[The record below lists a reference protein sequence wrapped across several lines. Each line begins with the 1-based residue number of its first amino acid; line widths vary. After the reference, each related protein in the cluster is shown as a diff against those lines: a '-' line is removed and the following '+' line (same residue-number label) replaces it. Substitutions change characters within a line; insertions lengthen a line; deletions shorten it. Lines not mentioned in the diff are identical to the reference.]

1 MATLSRVLTLT
12 LVVGTAIAVSG
23 CKVGPD
29 YSGPPTVETPASFAA
44 VPAAKPTDVT
54 TSPSQDEAKLG
65 QWWMTLGDEQLAS
78 LVDRAVGSNL
88 DLKLALSRVREARA
102 LRGSVASDWF
112 PQVNTGASYSRSR
125 SSNNTVPGF
134 GAQQNATGVNTFGV
148 GLEASWELD
157 FWGRT
162 ARAVESVDAQI
173 QQTVELRRDV
183 LVLVLAEVASS
194 YIDLRGLQERLAVVN
209 RAVGVQEES
218 LKLTESRF
226 KAGLVGELDVAQARA
241 QLEIRRSQVPGIRSG
256 IDISINRLSV
266 LLGRPPRALA
276 EELAPFKS
284 LPTAPTTV
292 GVGLPSELLQRRP
305 DIRAA
310 ERALAA
316 RTAAIGVAT
325 ADLYPRFSITGALGL
340 QSAQAGSWFDMG
352 SRYWSIAPGVQWPI
366 LDWGKIRS
374 NIDVRNE
381 QLAQALITYEQTVLR
396 SFEDVEGSLLRLVS
410 SQEQFAALSRAVD
423 SSRRA
428 VQLAQD
434 LYQTGNVDFRTVLE
448 NQRTLYDA
456 EDQAVVS
463 HANALINLVA
473 LYRTLGGGWE
483 QLENPEGTPPIIPS
497 STIDAIVRGTR
508 AGVSKEDPAPPP
520 GSPAA
525 SPAGER

>member
-1 MATLSRVLTLT
+1 MQTIVSSRVLSLATLALAAGT
-12 LVVGTAIAVSG
+12 VVSLSG
-23 CKVGPD
+23 CKVGPN
-29 YSGPPTVETPASFAA
+29 YGGPPVVETPATFAA

-54 TSPSQDEAKLG
+54 TTPALEEAKLG
-65 QWWMTLGDEQLAS
+65 EWWKTLGDEQLS
-78 LVDRAVGSNL
+78 TLVDRAIASNL

-102 LRGSVASDWF
+102 ARGAVAADWF
-112 PQVNTGASYSRSR
+112 PAVGSGASYSRSR
-125 SSNNTVPGF
+125 SSSNTQPGF
-134 GAQQNATGVNTFGV
+134 GAQQSSGGVDNYNV
-148 GLEASWELD
+148 GLDASWEID
-157 FWGRT
+157 FWGKT
-162 ARAVESVDAQI
+162 ARAVEAIDAEI

-183 LVLVLAEVASS
+183 LVLVLAEVARS

-226 KAGLVGELDVAQARA
+226 KAGLVGELDVAQAKA

-266 LLGRPPRALA
+266 LLGKPPRALA
-276 EELAPFKS
+276 EELTPAKS

-310 ERALAA
+310 ERVLAA
-316 RTAAIGVAT
+316 RTARIGVAT
-325 ADLYPRFSITGALGL
+325 ADLYPSFSITGALGL
-340 QSAQAGSWFDMG
+340 QSSQFGSWFDMG
-352 SRYWSIAPGVQWPI
+352 SRYWSVVPGVRWPV

-381 QLAQALITYEQTVLR
+381 QLAQSLISYEQTVLA

-410 SQEQFAALSRAVD
+410 SQEQYAALWRAVEA
-423 SSRRA
+423 SRRA

-463 HANALINLVA
+463 HAGSLTNLIA
-473 LYRTLGGGWE
+473 LYKSLGGGWE
-483 QLENPEGTPPIIPS
+483 QMENPEGTPKLVPS
-497 STIDAIVRGTR
+497 STIDAIVHGTR
-508 AGVSKEDPAPPP
+508 AGAVSEPPP
-520 GSPAA
+520 
-525 SPAGER
+525 EK

>member
-1 MATLSRVLTLT
+1 
-12 LVVGTAIAVSG
+12 
-23 CKVGPD
+23 
-29 YSGPPTVETPASFAA
+29 
-44 VPAAKPTDVT
+44 
-54 TSPSQDEAKLG
+54 
-65 QWWMTLGDEQLAS
+65 
-78 LVDRAVGSNL
+78 L

-102 LRGSVASDWF
+102 ARGAVAADWF
-112 PQVNTGASYSRSR
+112 PAVGSGASYSRSR
-125 SSNNTVPGF
+125 SSNNTQPSF
-134 GAQQNATGVNTFGV
+134 GAQQSSGGVDSYNV
-148 GLEASWELD
+148 GLDASWEID
-157 FWGRT
+157 FWGKT
-162 ARAVESVDAQI
+162 ARAVEAIDAEI
-173 QQTVELRRDV
+173 QQSVELRRDV
-183 LVLVLAEVASS
+183 LVLVLAEVARS

-226 KAGLVGELDVAQARA
+226 KAGLVGELDVAQAKA

-276 EELAPFKS
+276 EELTPAKS

-305 DIRAA
+305 DIRSA
-310 ERALAA
+310 ERVLAA
-316 RTAAIGVAT
+316 RTAQIGVAT
-325 ADLYPRFSITGALGL
+325 ADLYPSFSITGALGL
-340 QSAQAGSWFDMG
+340 QSSQFGSWFDMG
-352 SRYWSIAPGVQWPI
+352 SRYWSVVPGVRWPV

-381 QLAQALITYEQTVLR
+381 QLAQSLISYEQTVLA

-410 SQEQFAALSRAVD
+410 SQEQYAALWRAVEA
-423 SSRRA
+423 SRRA

-463 HANALINLVA
+463 HAGSLTNLIA
-473 LYRTLGGGWE
+473 LYKSLGGGWA
-483 QLENPEGTPPIIPS
+483 QMENPEGTPKLVPS
-497 STIDAIVRGTR
+497 STVDAIVNGTR
-508 AGVSKEDPAPPP
+508 AGVASEPPTQK
-520 GSPAA
+520 
-525 SPAGER
+525 